1 MNAPSIAGAIRSV
14 GYHFAAIAAIACV
27 GSLLQAAEPFLRPDD
42 IVAFVGG
49 EDMVVASETGHL
61 EVRLTR
67 ASPDYRLKFRDLA
80 WEGDTVF
87 QQLRDL
93 NYPSLEQQM
102 DAIGATVVI
111 AQFGQMESLDGTA
124 RLPEFVAAYEKLIE
138 RLRGAPKRR
147 IALVAPTPPSA
158 TSSAAPR
165 FAAVAEYSTAIR
177 GVAERKEVLAL
188 ITPTGAMLT
197 AEDYRDGIHLNE
209 RGQMKLATR
218 LAPLLGAG
226 AVDVP
231 ERDVAPLAEL
241 VRAKN
246 RLWFHYAR
254 PQNWAFL
261 SGDRTIQ
268 PSSRDHRDPEIRWF
282 PEEMKQWVPLV
293 AAKEQEIWTLSSR
306 LKNR

>member
-1 MNAPSIAGAIRSV
+1 M
-14 GYHFAAIAAIACV
+14 
-27 GSLLQAAEPFLRPDD
+27 
-42 IVAFVGG
+42 
-49 EDMVVASETGHL
+49 
-61 EVRLTR
+61 
-67 ASPDYRLKFRDLA
+67 
-80 WEGDTVF
+80 
-87 QQLRDL
+87 
-93 NYPSLEQQM
+93 
-102 DAIGATVVI
+102 
-111 AQFGQMESLDGTA
+111 
-124 RLPEFVAAYEKLIE
+124 
-138 RLRGAPKRR
+138 
-147 IALVAPTPPSA
+147 
-158 TSSAAPR
+158 
-165 FAAVAEYSTAIR
+165 
-177 GVAERKEVLAL
+177 
-188 ITPTGAMLT
+188 

-231 ERDVAPLAEL
+231 ERGDVPLAEL